1 MQTTLSFFL
10 PYVILAYGLG
20 ALISFLYGTY
30 QTSIRKNPYGLT
42 PSLILYGIFVWGD
55 AVLIGAFWA
64 AVSLF
69 SFATQ
74 NVGFFMFAQ
83 SIFWMVRSAGE
94 VIYWL
99 LQQFAETKRD
109 TPESLRFHTFF
120 PGESIWF
127 AYQVMWQL
135 VFVGASLSLVYLIG
149 LAY

>member
-1 MQTTLSFFL
+1 MQTIFSSLLPTLL
-10 PYVILAYGLG
+10 LVYGLG
-20 ALISFLYGTY
+20 ALASFLYGTY

-64 AVSLF
+64 SISMF

-74 NVGFFMFAQ
+74 NVGFFMLAQ

-94 VIYWL
+94 IIYWL

-109 TPESLRFHTFF
+109 TPESLRFHTLF

-127 AYQVMWQL
+127 AYQVIWQL
-135 VFVGASLSLVYLIG
+135 VFVAAGLVFVYLIR
-149 LAY
+149 